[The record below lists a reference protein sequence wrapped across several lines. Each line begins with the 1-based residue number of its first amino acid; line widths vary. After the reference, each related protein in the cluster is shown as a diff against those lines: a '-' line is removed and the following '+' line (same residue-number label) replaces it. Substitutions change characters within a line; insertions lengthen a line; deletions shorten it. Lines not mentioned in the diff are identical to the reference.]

1 METGWNGVILRN
13 YLNNRCGSDRGT
25 RLQLIKSTRKLMP
38 HRGQVAVDD
47 HVADILAAASERL
60 KKLLLTD
67 AKKSKE
73 CYPYSCS
80 KS

>member
-1 METGWNGVILRN
+1 
-13 YLNNRCGSDRGT
+13 
-25 RLQLIKSTRKLMP
+25 
-38 HRGQVAVDD
+38 
-47 HVADILAAASERL
+47 LAAAVERL